1 MKKRRRRGGREINR
15 STRREKSLAARGKG
29 GCPAR
34 VNEHNPCHPDEL
46 RLEEIPSGRRGTGSR
61 ATCVLGA
68 GWWCPAAWYTYS
80 KPRRRRR
87 RERGRER
94 EREAVLSV
102 RERGCL
108 PRNSAEPVDGGRK
121 RGGRVARVRITAWQ
135 TKGPPR

>member
-1 MKKRRRRGGREINR
+1 MPPVSWVPDGGV
-15 STRREKSLAARGKG
+15 L
-29 GCPAR
+29 
-34 VNEHNPCHPDEL
+34 
-46 RLEEIPSGRRGTGSR
+46 RRGTPIQNRG
-61 ATCVLGA
+61 GEEE
-68 GWWCPAAWYTYS
+68 
-80 KPRRRRR
+80 
-87 RERGRER
+87 REEER

>member
-1 MKKRRRRGGREINR
+1 MAHLFKTEEEKKKRERKRG
-15 STRREKSLAARGKG
+15 
-29 GCPAR
+29 
-34 VNEHNPCHPDEL
+34 
-46 RLEEIPSGRRGTGSR
+46 
-61 ATCVLGA
+61 
-68 GWWCPAAWYTYS
+68 
-80 KPRRRRR
+80 
-87 RERGRER
+87 

>member
-15 STRREKSLAARGKG
+15 STRRERSLAARGKG

-68 GWWCPAAWYTYS
+68 GWWCPAAWHTYS

-87 RERGRER
+87 RERGREER
-94 EREAVLSV
+94 ERLFSLYAREAVCQGTARNRWMV
-102 RERGCL
+102 AEREE
-108 PRNSAEPVDGGRK
+108 AESRE
-121 RGGRVARVRITAWQ
+121 
-135 TKGPPR
+135 